1 MFRIVISLLSTI
13 VAINATQ
20 SSPRFDD
27 TTTPIA
33 RRDFVESVVETNG
46 ESTTVKMDSDETS
59 RRKLVGPNEDIEE
72 IQRNVSTMPSR
83 GSTDCGTDYRTS
95 PPDQGRT
102 RLPLCCRYGY
112 RLRSNRC
119 IETNGTFR
127 FPALYHAD
135 DLTLIDAAP
144 NHRRYFHLFVRDPC
158 VDRQRYKLVPDENP
172 MDAFMLLDNGSIY
185 MQNEGDILR
194 ETDYCFGIV
203 DTELFDVVLC
213 FDSDEESENKEDVKL
228 TVVFPVGLIVSVPFL
243 FATFIVYTLIPEFS
257 RSMHGRTLRGYV
269 GSLVVAYV
277 MLAVVQISPQEQISD
292 PLCIVFAFIIY
303 FSFLA
308 SFFWLN
314 VMCFDIWW
322 TFGGFRSLRGSVMQR
337 ERKKFLIYSIYA
349 WGCALVL
356 TGVCVIMDFFPNI
369 PQYVVKPQFGR
380 QNCWFTTNNARAIYF
395 YGPMGVTVFCN
406 VCLFISTALKIVQH
420 KKNTAQ
426 QLKGMDSRRHDDNK
440 QWFNLYLK
448 LFIVM
453 GINWS
458 MEIVSWLCDN
468 SPAYIWYLT
477 DLTNTLQGVIIFLIF
492 VWKDKVKRL
501 LLKRFGCRGTNVLS
515 RNSTRSACHSS
526 AVSRTCTLTTQFQ
539 EKIDLYSNDPS
550 GKTIVDN

>member
-1 MFRIVISLLSTI
+1 MFRIVMSLLSTT

-27 TTTPIA
+27 TTSIA

-46 ESTTVKMDSDETS
+46 ESTTVKMDSDEAS

-72 IQRNVSTMPSR
+72 ERNVSTMSSR
-83 GSTDCGTDYRTS
+83 GSTDCGTDYRTG

-102 RLPLCCRYGY
+102 RLPLCCQYGY

-144 NHRRYFHLFVRDPC
+144 NHRRYFRLFVRDPC
-158 VDRQRYKLVPDENP
+158 VDRQRYKLVPVENP
-172 MDAFMLLDNGSIY
+172 IDAFMLLDNGSIY
-185 MQNEGDILR
+185 MQNEGNILR

-213 FDSDEESENKEDVKL
+213 FDSDKESENKEGVKL
-228 TVVFPVGLIVSVPFL
+228 TIVFPVGLIVSVPFL
-243 FATFIVYTLIPEFS
+243 FATFIVYTLVPEFS

-269 GSLVVAYV
+269 GSLLVAYV
-277 MLAVVQISPQEQISD
+277 ILAVVQISPQEQISD
-292 PLCIVFAFIIY
+292 SLCVVFAFIIY

-322 TFGGFRSLRGSVMQR
+322 TFGGFRSLRGSMMQR

-369 PQYVVKPQFGR
+369 PEYVVKPQFGR

-448 LFIVM
+448 LFVVM